1 MRESF
6 PAALPGAAPG
16 GELYSVLS
24 QLFFLRGVSEED
36 RAALARLAICHSY
49 PRNNILFYHGDP
61 CDAVYIVLAGRVK
74 ISLMNEEGREMVLS
88 APGPGDVF
96 GLVGALDGAE
106 HIGTAI
112 VASDCRLARVPRER
126 FTSWFEQRPHL
137 HHPVLTEFAGMLR
150 KAYEKLG
157 EQALLPVKRRLL
169 GALLELARSQG
180 TPSGVDGVAFVRPTH
195 QELAEL
201 VGSSREVI
209 SRLLKELIEEE
220 DDLSVQGRVIR
231 LTMSALVMREEF

>member
-6 PAALPGAAPG
+6 PTRVSGVASA
-16 GELYSVLS
+16 GEIDAVLS
-24 QLFFLRGVSEED
+24 QVFFLRGVSEED
-36 RAALARLAICHSY
+36 RAALAELAICRSY
-49 PRNNILFYHGDP
+49 PRSNILFYHGDP
-61 CDAVYIVLAGRVK
+61 CDAVYIVLSGRVK

-88 APGPGDVF
+88 VPGPGDVF
-96 GLVGALDGAE
+96 GLIAALDGGQ
-106 HIGTAI
+106 HIGNAI
-112 VASDCRLARVPRER
+112 VASDCQLARISRDR
-126 FTSWFEQRPHL
+126 FTGWFEKLPHL
-137 HHPVLTEFAGMLR
+137 HYPLLIEFAGMLR

-169 GALLELARSQG
+169 GALLEIARSEG
-180 TPSGVDGVAFVRPTH
+180 TPSGVDGVAFFRPTH

-220 DDLSVQGRVIR
+220 DDLSIEGRVIR
-231 LTMSALVMREEF
+231 LPMSALVMREEF